1 MLVSMNMSRYRRM
14 AGKTEMKGIQMG
26 TVCLIPMG
34 EMNQSRKSGLVTWRP
49 SGTFSFWVKTLGKA
63 MSTPTM
69 ITMAMGTPK
78 SPRARR
84 I

>member
-1 MLVSMNMSRYRRM
+1 MLVSMKISRYKRM
-14 AGKTEMKGIQMG
+14 AGRTEMNGIQTG
-26 TVCLIPMG
+26 TVSLIPIG
-34 EMNQSRKSGLVTWRP
+34 EMNQSRFSGAVTCRP
-49 SGTFSFWVKTLGKA
+49 PGTFSFWVKTDGKA
-63 MSTPTM
+63 MSMPTM